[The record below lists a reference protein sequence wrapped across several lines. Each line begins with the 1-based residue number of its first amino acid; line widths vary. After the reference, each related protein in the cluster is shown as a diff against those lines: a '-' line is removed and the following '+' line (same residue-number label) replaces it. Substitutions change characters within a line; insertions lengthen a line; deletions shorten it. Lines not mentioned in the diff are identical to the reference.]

1 MSTALRASRT
11 SPRKTRRSEA
21 SERRAGLQWLTVA
34 LAALAFGCSFES
46 AGSGGADAGSG
57 KASGGRDGGSAA
69 ADASEAPPPTST
81 STPTPSA
88 DGGSAKVCRIA
99 TLGFRGEWGNG
110 DVFANWLKGEST
122 QGTTPL
128 EDRVLTADLLSAYQI
143 IVVEDVRPGQQGQPG
158 VGQGIGRSYS
168 ADEVEALRQW
178 VAQGGGLMTL
188 TGYATN
194 SSEIAN
200 VNALLASFGMSYGTT
215 AILGAGGGTTP
226 VTHWADHPLAKGIT
240 QIGVNNGY
248 PVQGD
253 GATLIAW
260 EPTPGQYDVGR
271 ALEYQSGHV
280 LVWGDEWITYN
291 SEWNQHPDYQVS
303 QFWINILNWLSP
315 ISQCEAP
322 IPIGPN

>member
-1 MSTALRASRT
+1 MSTALRLNRT
-11 SPRKTRRSEA
+11 LPLETQRSEA
-21 SERRAGLQWLTVA
+21 SERRAGLIRWLTVP

-46 AGSGGADAGSG
+46 AGSGGA
-57 KASGGRDGGSAA
+57 SGGNDGGSAA
-69 ADASEAPPPTST
+69 ADASAAPPPTS
-81 STPTPSA
+81 TPSA
-88 DGGSAKVCRIA
+88 DGGSTAEICQIA

-110 DVFANWLKGEST
+110 DVFADWLNDEST

-128 EDRVLTADLLSAYQI
+128 EDQVLTLDLLSAYQI
-143 IVVEDVRPGQQGQPG
+143 IVVEDVRPGQQGQHG
-158 VGQGIGRSYS
+158 IGQGIGRSYS

-188 TGYATN
+188 TGYATDA
-194 SSEIAN
+194 SEIAN
-200 VNALLASFGMSYGTT
+200 VNALLASFGMSYGST
-215 AILGAGGGTTP
+215 AILGTGGGTTP

-253 GATLIAW
+253 GATLFAW
-260 EPTPGQYDVGR
+260 EPNPGQYDVGR
-271 ALEYQSGHV
+271 AVEYQSGHV
-280 LVWGDEWITYN
+280 LAWGDEWIAYD

-303 QFWINILNWLSP
+303 QFWINVLNWLSP
-315 ISQCEAP
+315 TSQCQAP

>member
-1 MSTALRASRT
+1 MSTPFRAHRT
-11 SPRKTRRSEA
+11 SHRKTQHSEA
-21 SERRAGLQWLTVA
+21 SERRAGLRWLTVA

-46 AGSGGADAGSG
+46 AGSGGADGVG
-57 KASGGRDGGSAA
+57 GRVSGGRDGGSAA
-69 ADASEAPPPTST
+69 VDASAPPPT

-88 DGGSAKVCRIA
+88 DGGSAAKVCQIA
-99 TLGFRGEWGNG
+99 TLGYRGEWGNG
-110 DVFANWLKGEST
+110 NVFADWLKGEST

-128 EDRVLTADLLSAYQI
+128 EDQVLTADLLSAYQI
-143 IVVEDVRPGQQGQPG
+143 IVVEDVRPGQQGQHG
-158 VGQGIGRSYS
+158 IGQGIGRSYS

-188 TGYATN
+188 TGYATD
-194 SSEIAN
+194 SSEIAI

-215 AILGAGGGTTP
+215 AILGTGGGTTP
-226 VTHWADHPLAKGIT
+226 VTHWADHPLAQGIT
-240 QIGVNNGY
+240 RIGVNNGY

-260 EPTPGQYDVGR
+260 EPNPGQYDVGR
-271 ALEYQSGHV
+271 AVEYQSGHV
-280 LVWGDEWITYN
+280 LAWGDEWITYD

-303 QFWINILNWLSP
+303 QFWVNILNWLSP
-315 ISQCEAP
+315 TSQCQAP